1 MTVRPNILKGL
12 KKGLAHASLLGL
24 PASKSGE
31 FKTELPKPAFVGESS
46 EQEVP
51 SLDQGRSDSPLK
63 SFMPSMFPFSTA
75 FEGVFGESSGL
86 SSPFFS
92 GMGDSVEYRR
102 HGSLRDI

>member
-86 SSPFFS
+86 SSPFFR
-92 GMGDSVEYRR
+92 G
-102 HGSLRDI
+102 